1 MRLALHTFSR
11 NPGFT
16 ALCVCS
22 LAAGIGLTVALAS
35 VADAMLFRPLPV
47 PRPNEIVRIFTA
59 SATQPRGFVSFLD
72 FEDFQRSART
82 LPRTFRGIAA
92 QTQVLVAVGGDSGTP
107 STIRLGLAVSADYF
121 DVLGVKAAVGRTF
134 RPEDWHKP
142 VVMLSDAFSTDRNAV
157 GHTIRIAGAR
167 FTIIG
172 IAPKSFALD
181 RFTHE
186 SFYVPMGAYEA
197 GILPSSGHPMED
209 RARRFLSIYARL
221 APGAILS
228 QARAELNMFASRL
241 ETSYPATNQGRRA
254 ILLTEPEVR
263 ATSGGTLPK
272 LAVLMLAMALLI
284 LLIAAANA
292 GGLLLSRSE
301 ARTKEF
307 AVRLALGA
315 TRTRLAMD
323 AMEESAMLA
332 LAGAGLGVP
341 IGWAATHL
349 LARVATLPTDIPFAI
364 APQMD
369 AGVIL
374 ISAVATGIA
383 ALVCGCCPALASPRF
398 EIFQAFARTGG
409 RSVSHTLK
417 WRSVLV
423 AAEIALASALA
434 ATGAT
439 LIAGVKSAVAV
450 SPGYRTDHVLV
461 MALDP
466 AQTGYSR
473 ANTPIFYER
482 LLKQVRAIPGV
493 ESAVLAQSALL
504 SYTRAPAEVEIDG
517 KSATIWMN
525 AVTAGYFALMHMP
538 LVDGR
543 AFDNR
548 DTEQSPAVAIVNEE
562 LARRCGISRLDGAA
576 RLRVNGTLVQVV
588 GVVRTARYFDI
599 QESPQPYL
607 YLPYSQHFASRM
619 VLHVE
624 TAGDPPRAARP
635 IIEEIRRLDP
645 AQAVS
650 EVRPL
655 RDYVEQGSMFAARV
669 AIDAVSTVGLCALAL
684 ALAGVFGIV
693 SRAVEGRR
701 REIGI
706 RIALGAEPRSIVAMI
721 LHSVALWISVGTSAG
736 WTIAACAA
744 KLLASVSGAN
754 FSRMDGWGFAG
765 AFAVAIASF
774 AAALIPACYAAR
786 IPPAVA
792 IGRE

>member
-1 MRLALHTFSR
+1 MRLALHKFSR

-22 LAAGIGLTVALAS
+22 LAAGIGLTAALAS
-35 VADAMLFRPLPV
+35 VVDAILFRPLPV
-47 PRPNEIVRIFTA
+47 PRPQEIVQIFTA
-59 SATQPRGFVSFLD
+59 SASQPRGFISFLD
-72 FEDFQRSART
+72 FEDFRRSART
-82 LPRTFRGIAA
+82 LRGIAA

-121 DVLGVKAAVGRTF
+121 DVLGVKAGVGRTF
-134 RPEDWHKP
+134 VPGDWHKP
-142 VVMLSDAFSTDRNAV
+142 VVVLSHAFSTNSNAV
-157 GHTIRIAGAR
+157 GTTIRIGGTP

-172 IAPKSFALD
+172 IAPRDFGLD

-186 SFYVPMGAYEA
+186 CFYVPMGVYQA

-209 RARRFLSIYARL
+209 RARRYLSIYARL
-221 APGAILS
+221 VPGANVS
-228 QARAELNMFASRL
+228 QARAELSTIAAQL
-241 ETSYPATNQGRRA
+241 ETAYPATNQGRRA
-254 ILLTEPEVR
+254 ILLTEPDVR
-263 ATSGGTLPK
+263 ASGSTLPK

-292 GGLLLSRSE
+292 GGLLLSRAE
-301 ARTKEF
+301 ARAKEI
-307 AVRLALGA
+307 AVRAALGA

-323 AMEESAMLA
+323 ALVESAMLA
-332 LAGAGLGVP
+332 LAGSGLGVP
-341 IGWAATHL
+341 IAWAATHL
-349 LARVATLPTDIPFAI
+349 LARVATLPTDLPFAI

-369 AGVIL
+369 ARIVF
-374 ISAVATGIA
+374 ISAAATGIA
-383 ALVCGCCPALASPRF
+383 AIICGCGPALGSPHF
-398 EIFQAFARTGG
+398 AIFQVLARSGSRG
-409 RSVSHTLK
+409 VSHSSK

-423 AAEIALASALA
+423 TAEIALASALA

-439 LIAGVKSAVAV
+439 LISGVKAAIAV

-473 ANTPIFYER
+473 ASTRIFYER

-493 ESAVLAQSALL
+493 NDAVLAQSALL
-504 SYTRAPAEVEIDG
+504 SYTRTPAEVEIER
-517 KSATIWMN
+517 KPATIWMN
-525 AVTAGYFALMHMP
+525 SVTAGYFGLMHMP
-538 LVDGR
+538 MLEGR
-543 AFDNR
+543 VFDDL
-548 DTEQSPAVAIVNEE
+548 DTASTTAVAIVNEE
-562 LARRCGISRLDGAA
+562 LAKRCGISRLDGAA
-576 RLRVNGTLVQVV
+576 RLRVNGNLLQVV
-588 GVVRTARYFDI
+588 GIVRTAKYFEI

-607 YLPYSQHFASRM
+607 YLPYSQHFASHFASRM

-624 TAGDPPRAARP
+624 TAGDPARAARP

-655 RDYVEQGSMFAARV
+655 RDCFEQGSMFAARV

-693 SRAVEGRR
+693 SRAVECRR

-721 LHSVALWISVGTSAG
+721 LRSVALWIAIGTSAG
-736 WTIAACAA
+736 LAIAAYAA
-744 KLLASVSGAN
+744 KLLAAVSGAN
-754 FSRMDGWGFAG
+754 FSRMDGWAIVG
-765 AFAVAIASF
+765 AVAVAFASF
-774 AAALIPACYAAR
+774 AAALIPTCCAAR